1 MATTPGLYAIRIRG
15 RLGAT
20 ALSAFPSMVSEMK
33 GSETPSEVTD
43 VWTFVRR
50 PGGTWELSAIQAT

>member
-1 MATTPGLYAIRIRG
+1 V
-15 RLGAT
+15 
-20 ALSAFPSMVSEMK
+20 ALRYSLVDKTVERASGKIVE